1 MKRSAVSARQ
11 GIALVI
17 TLIMLSVVT
26 ITAVAFLAVSR
37 RDRGST
43 VSAGAQIDVRF
54 LADAAFNRAKAEVVA
69 SIDAASNRFAFGF
82 LASTNYNNP
91 YSNPNFSYLLTGNLD
106 HLTNVNY
113 LNTVNPANPRVFD
126 FSRTGDRALHRQMLA
141 NLFYSPRAPVFVQ
154 TNSSLLAPTEFRYY
168 LDLNRNGRFETN
180 GLVIGSDAFGRTNG
194 FGPEYVVGDPEWQGY
209 LEHPDAPHSGTNR
222 FLGRVA
228 YVVVPSGRN
237 LDINFNHN
245 AVKSAH
251 GVPDQG
257 GVGTSAFMRNEG
269 VGGWEI
275 NLAGFFSDLNTN
287 TWYANA
293 PQLFYRYTTNPA
305 TPSSGLAFDDA
316 SILLQQRRVAPANLA
331 FSQDF
336 LTRDSG
342 VSGSFANQFRNDRVD
357 WFSDGP
363 IANTLSEVKYGTVDN
378 DVTDVRWAGSDY
390 TNSFIDINQL
400 FSPTLDSTL
409 GFANR
414 LSGTST
420 NNSIRSSYDNYT
432 FYRMIGQLG
441 LDSSDGRFESGLHPA
456 YATPNNP
463 SGFYRRAKLNLN
475 YAMMDP
481 DGDRPANALLT
492 VTNSGFVTWAPL
504 QWFTN
509 AANRL
514 LLTEFTNGLPFF
526 ASTPLGT
533 RFNHGLAVAGG
544 VNVRVTNQAGNQTLI
559 QSYRTNYVY
568 NPQVHRLLQL
578 AANIFDYTT
587 NTAPISVSAPG
598 LPTVFRPMFY
608 TDKGTNKVVRLGGYQ
623 PMNQWDSNYFNNWY
637 SPDDPRFLN
646 ALSTDPTNGVLN
658 SSQPKPIPAPKPFG
672 IPWVVGAKRGL
683 PEFHEAFWQSA
694 IQVTRRLMFTRRAAQ
709 TVMGTSEV
717 PFSGGNGKGF
727 DTLVQY
733 RLRITNSVAVD
744 AYNAYTNSF
753 PLEVTVQVKNVH
765 NFTLK
770 SDFPGGSRVVFNRQ
784 LEIPSPPVK
793 VGPNKW
799 LPLSYVT
806 AVNSGQTNAL
816 VYDLIYDPVQGAV
829 YGSGTNYNS
838 HFVAANASFTPLTAF
853 ITNSMVFVISA
864 KVGAFEKIIDFVTL
878 QSSMIET
885 NVLRFL
891 GETTTGGFGPVPIGG
906 GGGGGGL
913 TPASLWST
921 NQLSVY
927 GTTGISNQ
935 FRVATK
941 RSELPAGQWVNAVG
955 GLDNTQ
961 DRDKA
966 IAGLNYFLYHTSA
979 EQLDR
984 STKAAIDQSL
994 FMQSGYNPTA
1004 TVFLTDRRMANDPLV
1019 HYTADDLVPGYSA
1032 YGEPG
1037 GYAEVVVGGVR
1048 RTPKNGKPF
1057 TLDAKVTTNQVGLT
1071 RKLLSA
1077 SAPWGTN
1084 ANYGYFVPPKVDDA
1098 NSIAYDM
1105 AFKDPGITQSDDWV
1119 FPTNR
1124 VTRFSNIG
1132 QLGRVHRGTPW
1143 QTVYMKAATNPI
1155 GTVVSRM
1162 EGAKSWGAWAG
1173 NVETYP
1179 ARDRNLFD
1187 LFTTAINDNSAR
1199 GLMGVNQTNIAS
1211 WSALLSG
1218 VPILQNNQDRSN
1230 PKLAFIQP
1238 SSVELKQVLVGYTNN
1253 PNARPPVRE
1262 VIPGL
1267 LGTITNTALAP
1278 GGYFTGL
1285 GSILATPTLTDHSPF
1300 LDFPTNSTGWKATRN
1315 LTDEVVERLP
1325 QQILSLMKA
1334 DEPRV
1339 TVYSYAQTLKPA
1351 ANSLVTTPGPFYG
1364 LCTNYQVTAEYATK
1378 TILRLDGPPR
1388 DLKTVIEDQRVIYPG
1403 N

>member
-54 LADAAFNRAKAEVVA
+54 LADAAFNRAKAEVA
-69 SIDAASNRFAFGF
+69 SGIDSANNRFAYGF
-82 LASTNYNNP
+82 LVSTNYNNP
-91 YSNPNFSYLLTGNLD
+91 YSNPNLSYLNTGNLD

-113 LNTVNPANPRVFD
+113 LNTANPANPRVFD
-126 FSRTGDRALHRQMLA
+126 FSRAGDRALHRQMLA

-180 GLVIGSDAFGRTNG
+180 GLVVGSDALGRTNG
-194 FGPEYVVGDPEWQGY
+194 FSPEWMVGDPEWQGF
-209 LEHPDAPHSGTNR
+209 LEHPDVPHSGTNK
-222 FLGRVA
+222 FVGRVA

-245 AVKSAH
+245 SVKSSH
-251 GVPDQG
+251 SVPDQTG
-257 GVGTSAFMRNEG
+257 GGASAFMRNEG

-287 TWYANA
+287 TWFVNA
-293 PQLFYRYTTNPA
+293 PQLPYRYTTNL
-305 TPSSGLAFDDA
+305 TSPSSGLAFDDA
-316 SILLQQRRVAPANLA
+316 SILLRQRRVSPNTLA

-336 LTRDSG
+336 LTRDTG

-363 IANTLSEVKYGTVDN
+363 IATSLGEVMHGTADN
-378 DVTDVRWAGSDY
+378 DVSDVRWAGSDY
-390 TNSFIDINQL
+390 TNSFNDLNQL
-400 FSPTLDSTL
+400 FSPALDSTL

-414 LSGTST
+414 ISGTST
-420 NNSIRSSYDNYT
+420 NNSFRSSYDNYT

-441 LDSSDGRFESGLHPA
+441 FDSSDARFESGYHPA
-456 YATPNNP
+456 YATLNNP

-475 YAMMDP
+475 YAMTNP
-481 DGDRPANALLT
+481 DGDRPANAALSADSTGFLT
-492 VTNSGFVTWAPL
+492 WTPIV
-504 QWFTN
+504 WFTN
-509 AANRL
+509 AAHRL
-514 LLTEFTNGLPFF
+514 LLTEFTNGLPFIATTSF
-526 ASTPLGT
+526 GT
-533 RFNHGLAVAGG
+533 RTNSGLAVAGG
-544 VNVRVTNQAGNQTLI
+544 VNVRATNQVGNRVVVQA
-559 QSYRTNYVY
+559 YRTNYVY
-568 NPQVHRLLQL
+568 NPQVHRMLQL
-578 AANIFDYTT
+578 AANIYDYTSNT
-587 NTAPISVSAPG
+587 NGISASAPG
-598 LPTVFRPMFY
+598 LPSVFRPLFY
-608 TDKGTNKVVRLGGYQ
+608 TDKGTNQVVRLAGYTQ
-623 PMNQWDSNYFNNWY
+623 VNFWEDRYFSNWY
-637 SPDDPRFLN
+637 STDDPRFLN
-646 ALSTDPTNGVLN
+646 SLLSSVTPGSIPGGQIKAETA
-658 SSQPKPIPAPKPFG
+658 KPYG
-672 IPWVVGAKRGL
+672 IPWVIGAKRGL

-694 IQVTRRLMFTRRAAQ
+694 IQVTRRLLFTRRAAQ
-709 TVMGTSEV
+709 SVMGASEV

-733 RLRITNSVAVD
+733 RLRITNAVAAD
-744 AYNAYTNSF
+744 AYYAYTN
-753 PLEVTVQVKNVH
+753 PLPRGVKIQVKNFH
-765 NFTLK
+765 TFTLK
-770 SDFPGGSRVVFNRQ
+770 SEYQGASRVVFTRQ
-784 LEIPSPPVK
+784 IEFAPKVVD
-793 VGPNKW
+793 VGPSKW
-799 LPLSYVT
+799 LPMTYVT
-806 AVNSGQTNAL
+806 AMNSGQTNSL
-816 VYDLIYDPVQGAV
+816 VYDLVYDPVLGAA
-829 YGSGTNYNS
+829 YDSNTNYNA
-838 HFVAANASFTPLTAF
+838 HFVAANAAFKPLTAF
-853 ITNSMVFVISA
+853 VTNSMVFVIFDSGNQ
-864 KVGAFEKIIDFVTL
+864 KVIDFVTL
-878 QSSMIET
+878 QISMVET
-885 NVLRFL
+885 NVLRYL
-891 GETTTGGFGPVPIGG
+891 GETTTGGFGAVPIGG
-906 GGGGGGL
+906 GGATGGGL
-913 TPASLWST
+913 TPASLWYT

-927 GTTGISNQ
+927 GTAGISNQ

-941 RSELPAGQWVNAVG
+941 RSDLPAGQWVNAVG
-955 GLDNTQ
+955 GVDNPL

-966 IAGLNYFLYHTSA
+966 IAGLNYFLYHASA

-984 STKAAIDQSL
+984 STKAAIDQAL
-994 FMQSGYNPTA
+994 YMQSGYNPTA

-1037 GYAEVVVGGVR
+1037 GYAEVVIGGVR
-1048 RTPKNGKPF
+1048 RSPKNGKPF
-1057 TLDAKVTTNQVGLT
+1057 TLDAKITTNQVGLT

-1098 NSIAYDM
+1098 NSSAYDM
-1105 AFKDPGITQSDDWV
+1105 AFKDPEIRQSDDWN

-1124 VTRFSNIG
+1124 STRFSNIG

-1162 EGAKSWGAWAG
+1162 EGAKTWGAWAG
-1173 NVETYP
+1173 NLETYP
-1179 ARDRNLFD
+1179 AKDRNIFD
-1187 LFTTAINDNSAR
+1187 LFTTAINDNAAR
-1199 GLMGVNQTNIAS
+1199 GLMGVNQTNLAS

-1218 VPILQNNQDRSN
+1218 VPILQNNQDRNN
-1230 PKLAFIQP
+1230 PKLLFVQP
-1238 SSVELKQVLVGYTNN
+1238 SSDELKQVLVGYTNN
-1253 PNARPPVRE
+1253 PTAKAPLRE

-1267 LGTITNTALAP
+1267 LGTITNTVLAP

-1285 GSILATPTLTDHSPF
+1285 GAILATPTLSDHSPF
-1300 LDFPTNSTGWKATRN
+1300 LDFPTNSTGWKVTRN

-1339 TVYSYAQTLKPA
+1339 TVYSFAQTLKPA
-1351 ANSLVTTPGPFYG
+1351 ANSLVTTPGLFYG